1 MSHQNINNIVENNG
15 IELVFPLD
23 DIVPKRDKHTRNIK
37 NEQQKYT
44 YTRMHHL
51 KYLLDKID
59 KNSGVPEHIIDKIK
73 KELGDETPTYN
84 KVKKI
89 IMKNH
94 LMKYYDSAT
103 AITNQLLEPPEN
115 LVKKINKKKILEK
128 AKEVTNVI
136 ENMNE
141 TSSNVNTFSHSYL
154 LYKINEIIDPDNNPI
169 DNPVKSEDKLSKHDK
184 IWKEICGKLGYE
196 FVQSNL

>member
-1 MSHQNINNIVENNG
+1 MIDEKIIINNVIESNG
-15 IELVFPLD
+15 IELVFPID
-23 DIVPKRDKHTRNIK
+23 VITPKRNKI
-37 NEQQKYT
+37 NEPQKYT
-44 YTRMHHL
+44 YTRMNHFKH
-51 KYLLDKID
+51 LLDQFD
-59 KNSGVPEHIIDKIK
+59 KNSDVPSHIIDSIK
-73 KELGDETPTYN
+73 KELGSDIPSYH

-89 IMKNH
+89 IMKKH

-103 AITNQLLEPPEN
+103 SITNQLLEPPEN

-136 ENMNE
+136 ENMSE